1 MFFETLQPIQES
13 VMAIRIMVIDDDPN
27 IVEYL
32 VNVLTAHGYET
43 EGVTDG
49 AQALRFA
56 AAQPPDLITLD
67 MEMPGEAGPLLY
79 KELVALPGLAA
90 VPFILLSGMPGLHHA
105 VPNAVATVNKP
116 FDPEKLIGIIR
127 STTAS

>member
-1 MFFETLQPIQES
+1 
-13 VMAIRIMVIDDDPN
+13 MALRIMVVDDDVN

-43 EGVTDG
+43 TGVTDRE
-49 AQALRFA
+49 QALRFA

-79 KELVALPGLAA
+79 KEIVALPGMEDT
-90 VPFILLSGMPGLHHA
+90 PFILICGLPGMHHA
-105 VPNAVATVNKP
+105 IPNAVATVNKP

-127 STTAS
+127 ETFPG

>member
-1 MFFETLQPIQES
+1 
-13 VMAIRIMVIDDDPN
+13 MVIDDDPN

-32 VNVLTAHGYET
+32 VTVLTAHGYEA
-43 EGVTDG
+43 EGVTNTV
-49 AQALRFA
+49 QALQFA

-79 KELVALPGLAA
+79 KNLVDLPGLATT
-90 VPFILLSGMPGLHHA
+90 PFILLSGQPGLHHA

-127 STTAS
+127 STISE

>member
-1 MFFETLQPIQES
+1 
-13 VMAIRIMVIDDDPN
+13 MAIRIMVIDDDPN

-32 VNVLTAHGYET
+32 VTVLTARGYET
-43 EGVTDG
+43 EGVTDSD
-49 AQALRFA
+49 QALRFA

-67 MEMPGEAGPLLY
+67 MDMPGETGPLLY
-79 KELVALPGLAA
+79 KELTALPGLEH

-116 FDPEKLIGIIR
+116 FDPEKLSGIIR
-127 STTAS
+127 STVTA